1 MLAKMMKYAWLARE
15 SAMLRATPGR
25 NATRFDL
32 ETLTTILA
40 FVNARVTWAVVECGL
55 GGRVDS
61 TNVIDGE
68 VCVLTNVGLEHTAVL
83 GTTHAAIAFQKVGIL
98 KHGATMITGV
108 VPDCAAGQVIAEEA
122 GKLGCPVIFCAPR
135 DDETIAEINTRM
147 AKMVLDEIGRRG
159 FITSDAKFSR
169 RPIGGWLI
177 DEATRLRARLPG
189 RMEYFELPVSAIP
202 TDDRNR
208 KSALTPVILDG
219 AHVPFN
225 LAAVLHDLNRIR
237 ELAGFCV
244 VVFGTGRDKQAFEM
258 LDLLRQHRVDVVI
271 CTGSTSGPPSWAPG
285 ELRRFAEELDLAAEE
300 LSQPRNAVMR
310 ASALARGRGWIL
322 VTGSF
327 RIVGEIRS
335 IILELGAQQRQIS
348 AQ

>member
-1 MLAKMMKYAWLARE
+1 
-15 SAMLRATPGR
+15 
-25 NATRFDL
+25 
-32 ETLTTILA
+32 
-40 FVNARVTWAVVECGL
+40 
-55 GGRVDS
+55 
-61 TNVIDGE
+61 
-68 VCVLTNVGLEHTAVL
+68 
-83 GTTHAAIAFQKVGIL
+83 
-98 KHGATMITGV
+98 
-108 VPDCAAGQVIAEEA
+108 
-122 GKLGCPVIFCAPR
+122 
-135 DDETIAEINTRM
+135 M

-258 LDLLRQHRVDVVI
+258 LDLLRQHRVDVII

-300 LSQPRNAVMR
+300 LSQPRNVVR
-310 ASALARGRGWIL
+310 ASAKIAKNRSEQVPPRHWVGAYLTYCRTTRGIASSRKKRVCVNYPHSLNVRSGIPGSNVLAPEARRAIAL
-322 VTGSF
+322 RV
-327 RIVGEIRS
+327 
-335 IILELGAQQRQIS
+335 
-348 AQ
+348 